1 MFCDSEIISI
11 AKVYV
16 HIVIFKSTYFNAV
29 SIYVF
34 STTVCL

>member
-16 HIVIFKSTYFNAV
+16 HIAIFKSTYFNSV
-29 SIYVF
+29 SMSLVLYAYY
-34 STTVCL
+34 T